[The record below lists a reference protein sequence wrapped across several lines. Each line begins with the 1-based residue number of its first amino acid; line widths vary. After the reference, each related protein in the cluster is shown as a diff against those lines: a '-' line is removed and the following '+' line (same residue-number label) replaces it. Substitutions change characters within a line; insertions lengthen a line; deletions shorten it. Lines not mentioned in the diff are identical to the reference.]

1 MKGLLSQGVMY
12 AVNKRHELRIP
23 KELYKSIK
31 TDHRKEARF
40 KYTIYKRNPR
50 VINI

>member
-1 MKGLLSQGVMY
+1 MKGHLSQGIMY
-12 AVNKRHELRIP
+12 AVKRLELRIP

-40 KYTIYKRNPR
+40 KHKIYERNPG